1 MSSIVEPE
9 SSGRFPSSLFTAV
22 AENDFEGIVK
32 IYASQSCKAIVSGFA
47 MHQRVDPHRGAAF
60 AEEKREESC
69 HYLSGADS
77 SFTDSRHKGEF
88 PKDSYVSETLCG
100 LANVIE
106 NLERGTSVT
115 KKEMTADANFCSTQK
130 TKSSSM
136 LYTTSMQFQGSVHH
150 DSTPYIPE
158 VCKSLR
164 QKTSEPQRPSRRIS
178 DPLQQKGKKR
188 QKKLRQAKSR
198 GGSEVERYLYETS
211 MILSNSRP
219 EPSFVVHQ
227 KVSGEEIRNTIL
239 DKQDGSD
246 QDCANGE
253 HVIFDGAV
261 ANYTPTGIG
270 LRRGSGG
277 GSGTILH
284 LACAID
290 SPFALALLL
299 VMGANVSSCHTA
311 FQRSIFHEAACSDST
326 DCLRLLLEIGEDHNE
341 SMKYKFISDDETE
354 GEQKASNINGVSL
367 FDPRNNKKTS
377 SSKAVTEEY
386 ARGMKT
392 VENPTAEWKDKIG
405 SSFVSTRQIMNPTA
419 EWKDKVGSSFVSTL
433 QIILQLIRKMK
444 SNELSNF
451 DAARSLLSEIPLT
464 KRSSAFISASCGIR
478 RLANDVIA
486 MNPGPSRLSAD
497 SYSGLSP
504 STMKRN
510 PMYDGHGNTALHWAA
525 FKNAASCVDLLL
537 SYQADPNAIARIS
550 GWTPLHDA
558 AYSDS
563 ADSVK
568 LLISAGADV
577 NAKANSG
584 ATPLCFAAQ
593 EDAPN
598 AIRVLLHAGA
608 DAAARCCEDN
618 DSSNDHHHSSR
629 FSGYTPLH
637 YCAHYNAHQA
647 AHVLLEMENQKE
659 RSTKLQEIPDLNEKL
674 SIHIAV
680 CRGSSAVLK
689 ELLHSGARLDSNDD
703 LIMTL
708 SPVHSSA
715 HHQEVDDV
723 EEMEEDVHPLEHESD
738 TSQNSYSQITSI
750 SAPKIV
756 TPLSSPV
763 LQAMIPPEPIASSK
777 PWNCLSQRSIDE
789 CNILLRDAELN
800 WTPERHA
807 IFHPRD
813 RFAVLELLRVGK
825 RLEQRNT
832 GIFLE
837 LWPLVLSFCGRG
849 WFEPESNHAML
860 ESKEYNLNELM
871 DFSLLNE

>member
-1 MSSIVEPE
+1 MSSIVKPE
-9 SSGRFPSSLFTAV
+9 SSGRSPSSLFTAV
-22 AENDFEGIVK
+22 AENDYEGMVK
-32 IYASQSCKAIVSGFA
+32 IYASQSCRAIASRLA
-47 MHQRVDPHRGAAF
+47 MHQRVDSHRPTAF
-60 AEEKREESC
+60 AEEKRDESS
-69 HYLSGADS
+69 YVPGTDS
-77 SFTDSRHKGEF
+77 SFIGSRHTGEF
-88 PKDSYVSETLCG
+88 PKGSYASQTLCD
-100 LANVIE
+100 LANIIE
-106 NLERGTSVT
+106 NIERGIYTTS
-115 KKEMTADANFCSTQK
+115 KKSTAEANFCNA
-130 TKSSSM
+130 TKVSSSSM
-136 LYTTSMQFQGSVHH
+136 LCSTSIQSQGSVYH
-150 DSTPYIPE
+150 DSIPYIPE
-158 VCKSLR
+158 VFKSLR
-164 QKTSEPQRPSRRIS
+164 QKTSESETQRPSRQIS
-178 DPLQQKGKKR
+178 NPMQQKGKKR
-188 QKKLRQAKSR
+188 QKNVRQAKIR
-198 GGSEVERYLYETS
+198 GRSEVECCLHETS

-219 EPSFVVHQ
+219 EPSFAVRQ
-227 KVSGEEIRNTIL
+227 KVSGNKGGQSGEIKNTII
-239 DKQDGSD
+239 DKRHSED
-246 QDCANGE
+246 QDSTSGE

-261 ANYTPTGIG
+261 ANSTPIGIG

-299 VMGANVSSCHTA
+299 VMGANVSSYHTA
-311 FQRSIFHEAACSDST
+311 FQRSIFHEAACSNSSE
-326 DCLRLLLEIGEDHNE
+326 CLRLLLEIGEGHYE
-341 SMKYKFISDDETE
+341 STKYKLIADNERE
-354 GEQKASNINGVSL
+354 GEQKASNIYGVSL
-367 FDPRNNKKTS
+367 FDPWNNNKRS
-377 SSKAVTEEY
+377 SSKAATEEY
-386 ARGMKT
+386 RGGKKP
-392 VENPTAEWKDKIG
+392 VEKPVT
-405 SSFVSTRQIMNPTA
+405 

-433 QIILQLIRKMK
+433 QIVLQLITKMN
-444 SNELSNF
+444 SNELSNL
-451 DAARSLLSEIPLT
+451 DAAQSLLLEIPLT
-464 KRSSAFISASCGIR
+464 KRSSAFVAASCGIH
-478 RLANDVIA
+478 RLAQDVLA
-486 MNPGPSRLSAD
+486 MNAGTSHLDVD
-497 SYSGLSP
+497 SYPGLSL
-504 STMKRN
+504 SNIKRN
-510 PMYDGHGNTALHWAA
+510 PIYDGHGNTPLHWAA
-525 FKNAASCVDLLL
+525 FKNAAACVDLLL
-537 SYQADPNAIARIS
+537 SHHADPNAIAGIS

-598 AIRVLLHAGA
+598 AIRLLLHAGA
-608 DAAARCCEDN
+608 DAAARCCEQNDN
-618 DSSNDHHHSSR
+618 YNDHHSSR

-659 RSTKLQEIPDLNEKL
+659 KSTKLQEIPDLNEKL

-689 ELLHSGARLDSNDD
+689 ELLHSGARLDTTND
-703 LIMTL
+703 LNMTL
-708 SPVHSSA
+708 SPVQSSA
-715 HHQEVDDV
+715 HHQEADDL
-723 EEMEEDVHPLEHESD
+723 EEMEDYYLTEHENSD
-738 TSQNSYSQITSI
+738 AQIVSI
-750 SAPKIV
+750 SAPTIV
-756 TPLSSPV
+756 TPISSPV
-763 LQAMIPPEPIASSK
+763 LQSMIPPEPIASSK

-825 RLEQRNT
+825 RLEQMNT

-849 WFEPESNHAML
+849 WFQPESTHATL
-860 ESKEYNLNELM
+860 ESKTTSLNELM

>member
-1 MSSIVEPE
+1 MLSVFYRKRITNMSSIVNPE
-9 SSGRFPSSLFTAV
+9 SGGRLPSSLFTAV
-22 AENDFEGIVK
+22 AQNNFEGMVK
-32 IYASQSCKAIVSGFA
+32 IYASQSFKAIASGFA
-47 MHQRVDPHRGAAF
+47 MHQRVDSHGGTAF
-60 AEEKREESC
+60 GDEKQEESR
-69 HYLSGADS
+69 HYLPGGDS
-77 SFTDSRHKGEF
+77 SFTDSKHTGEF
-88 PKDSYVSETLCG
+88 PKGSYVSQTLCD
-100 LANVIE
+100 LANIIE
-106 NLERGTSVT
+106 NIEQRTSTTSKEMIDETKFCAVSKGTSPS
-115 KKEMTADANFCSTQK
+115 MFCP
-130 TKSSSM
+130 
-136 LYTTSMQFQGSVHH
+136 TSMESQGNVQH
-150 DSTPYIPE
+150 DSISYVPE

-164 QKTSEPQRPSRRIS
+164 QNTSEPLRPSRQIS
-178 DPLQQKGKKR
+178 NPMQQKGKKR
-188 QKKLRQAKSR
+188 QKKLCQAKIR
-198 GGSEVERYLYETS
+198 GGSEVECYLYETS

-219 EPSFVVHQ
+219 EPSFVVRQ
-227 KVSGEEIRNTIL
+227 KVSGSKIKNTII
-239 DKQDGSD
+239 DEQNARD
-246 QDCANGE
+246 QDDKNDE

-261 ANYTPTGIG
+261 ANYTPIGIG
-270 LRRGSGG
+270 LRRGSEGG
-277 GSGTILH
+277 AGTILH

-290 SPFALALLL
+290 SPFALAFLLA
-299 VMGANVSSCHTA
+299 MGANVSSYHTA

-341 SMKYKFISDDETE
+341 SMKYKFIADDERE
-354 GEQKASNINGVSL
+354 GERKASNIYGFSI
-367 FDPRNNKKTS
+367 FDSQNEKKRS
-377 SSKAVTEEY
+377 SSKVVIDEY
-386 ARGMKT
+386 ARRVKP
-392 VENPTAEWKDKIG
+392 VEILATG
-405 SSFVSTRQIMNPTA
+405 
-419 EWKDKVGSSFVSTL
+419 WKDKVGSSFVSTL
-433 QIILQLIRKMK
+433 QIILQLIRKMRRG
-444 SNELSNF
+444 ELSNF
-451 DAARSLLSEIPLT
+451 DAAQSLLSEIPLT
-464 KRSSAFISASCGIR
+464 KRSSAFISASCGKR
-478 RLANDVIA
+478 RLAQDVIA
-486 MNPGPSRLSAD
+486 MNPGPPCLDVD
-497 SYSGLSP
+497 SHSGLPP
-504 STMKRN
+504 SIKRN
-510 PMYDGHGNTALHWAA
+510 PMYDRHGNTALHWAA

-537 SYQADPNAIARIS
+537 SYHADPNAISRRS

-568 LLISAGADV
+568 LLISAGAEV

-598 AIRVLLHAGA
+598 AIRALLHAGA

-680 CRGSSAVLK
+680 CRGSSDVLK
-689 ELLHSGARLDSNDD
+689 ELLHSGARLDTNDD
-703 LIMTL
+703 SIITI
-708 SPVHSSA
+708 SSVHSSVQ
-715 HHQEVDDV
+715 HEEVDGV
-723 EEMEEDVHPLEHESD
+723 EEIEEDINLPEHESN
-738 TSQNSYSQITSI
+738 TNQNSDAHMTSI
-750 SAPKIV
+750 SVTKIV
-756 TPLSSPV
+756 TPISSPV
-763 LQAMIPPEPIASSK
+763 LQSMIPPEPIASSK

-849 WFEPESNHAML
+849 WFEPESNYAML
-860 ESKEYNLNELM
+860 ESKESSLNELM
-871 DFSLLNE
+871 DFSLLSE

>member
-1 MSSIVEPE
+1 
-9 SSGRFPSSLFTAV
+9 
-22 AENDFEGIVK
+22 
-32 IYASQSCKAIVSGFA
+32 
-47 MHQRVDPHRGAAF
+47 
-60 AEEKREESC
+60 
-69 HYLSGADS
+69 
-77 SFTDSRHKGEF
+77 
-88 PKDSYVSETLCG
+88 
-100 LANVIE
+100 
-106 NLERGTSVT
+106 
-115 KKEMTADANFCSTQK
+115 
-130 TKSSSM
+130 
-136 LYTTSMQFQGSVHH
+136 
-150 DSTPYIPE
+150 
-158 VCKSLR
+158 
-164 QKTSEPQRPSRRIS
+164 
-178 DPLQQKGKKR
+178 
-188 QKKLRQAKSR
+188 
-198 GGSEVERYLYETS
+198 VERYLYETS

-219 EPSFVVHQ
+219 EPSFVVRQ
-227 KVSGEEIRNTIL
+227 KVSGEEIRNTVI
-239 DKQDGSD
+239 DNQDGSD
-246 QDCANGE
+246 KDCPNDE

-354 GEQKASNINGVSL
+354 GEHKASNINGVSL
-367 FDPRNNKKTS
+367 FDPRNNKKKS
-377 SSKAVTEEY
+377 SSKVVTEKY

-392 VENPTAEWKDKIG
+392 VENPILE
-405 SSFVSTRQIMNPTA
+405 
-419 EWKDKVGSSFVSTL
+419 KDKVGSSFVSTL
-433 QIILQLIRKMK
+433 QIILQLIRKVK

-451 DAARSLLSEIPLT
+451 DAAQSLLSEIPLT

-478 RLANDVIA
+478 RPAQDVIA
-486 MNPGPSRLSAD
+486 MNPGPSRLSFD

-504 STMKRN
+504 SIMKRN

-537 SYQADPNAIARIS
+537 SYRADPNAIARIS

-618 DSSNDHHHSSR
+618 DSSNNHSSR

-715 HHQEVDDV
+715 QHQEVDDI
-723 EEMEEDVHPLEHESD
+723 EEIEEDVYSLEHESD
-738 TSQNSYSQITSI
+738 TSQNSYAQITSI

-763 LQAMIPPEPIASSK
+763 LQSMIPPEPIASSK

-825 RLEQRNT
+825 GLEQRNT

-871 DFSLLNE
+871 DFSLLND